1 MPTSLKIEGKT
12 SLSSLPLSSSPE
24 IPLAQQMPST
34 KLFSKRTE
42 RPPASATKGTLTS
55 LALEEAAKVELDRV
69 RRENGHLQFDKDRL
83 TAENEQLQ
91 AVNTQLN
98 DKVTSLSAGATALKI
113 ADLTKDY
120 QTLRDRETEVE
131 LHNRELTN
139 KNMTLETQIKAMS
152 IDENQLSHLA
162 ADNSRLSEQ
171 ADALVKEKNDVGRKN
186 DGLKQQVQKLETEVR
201 EEIKAFEEYKSRV
214 RALGNE
220 FRIQGPDME
229 VCQPAKHCGMR
240 REC

>member
-1 MPTSLKIEGKT
+1 M
-12 SLSSLPLSSSPE
+12 
-24 IPLAQQMPST
+24 
-34 KLFSKRTE
+34 
-42 RPPASATKGTLTS
+42 
-55 LALEEAAKVELDRV
+55 
-69 RRENGHLQFDKDRL
+69 QFDNDRL

-120 QTLRDRETEVE
+120 QTLRDRMTEVE

-139 KNMTLETQIKAMS
+139 KNTALETQIKAMS
-152 IDENQLSHLA
+152 IDEHQLSQLA

-171 ADALVKEKNDVGRKN
+171 ADALAKEKNDVVRKN

-220 FRIQGPDME
+220 FRNP
-229 VCQPAKHCGMR
+229 R
-240 REC
+240 S

>member
-1 MPTSLKIEGKT
+1 
-12 SLSSLPLSSSPE
+12 
-24 IPLAQQMPST
+24 MPST
-34 KLFSKRTE
+34 NLFSKRTE

-55 LALEEAAKVELDRV
+55 LALEEAAKVDLDRV
-69 RRENGHLQFDKDRL
+69 RRENGHLQFDNDRL

-120 QTLRDRETEVE
+120 QTLRDRMTEVE

-139 KNMTLETQIKAMS
+139 KNTALETQIKAMS
-152 IDENQLSHLA
+152 IDEHQLSQLA

-171 ADALVKEKNDVGRKN
+171 ADALAKEKNDVVRKN

-220 FRIQGPDME
+220 FRNP
-229 VCQPAKHCGMR
+229 R
-240 REC
+240 S